1 MGGSFWIVSAVVDY
15 DDFYEPVQQSFVKVV
30 LIFGGVALVLVLFM
44 FQMFRL
50 QGRDRRSATKKDQQ
64 SENSEPDPRKPHRSK
79 KSRWPTA
86 SGCE

>member
-1 MGGSFWIVSAVVDY
+1 MVDY

-50 QGRDRRSATKKDQQ
+50 QERDRRSATEISDLKTLNQT
-64 SENSEPDPRKPHRSK
+64 SK
-79 KSRWPTA
+79 SSTAAKSRWPTA
-86 SGCE
+86 SGCR

>member
-1 MGGSFWIVSAVVDY
+1 MVDY

-50 QGRDRRSATKKDQQ
+50 QERDRRSATEISDLKL
-64 SENSEPDPRKPHRSK
+64 
-79 KSRWPTA
+79 
-86 SGCE
+86 